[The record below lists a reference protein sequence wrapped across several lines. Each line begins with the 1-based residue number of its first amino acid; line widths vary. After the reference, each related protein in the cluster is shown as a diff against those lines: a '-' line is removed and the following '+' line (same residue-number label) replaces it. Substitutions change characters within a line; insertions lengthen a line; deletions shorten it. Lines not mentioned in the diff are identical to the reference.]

1 MDKEEDAGMP
11 EADEVPVP
19 ASPGGASPKR
29 KPKSNGVTFSF
40 GSGTGSYTSP
50 GKNRS
55 NGMSALEAQLSAL
68 LPALM
73 EMVDAHARAKAA
85 PAGAVSSA
93 PPPADDPASHPTQP
107 GQRSGAAGLKPGDE
121 GYRAPHND
129 VAAVVGDAAAAA
141 AKARAE
147 AAAQKRKEDRERQL
161 AEQRAGAEAAG
172 GTA

>member
-1 MDKEEDAGMP
+1 
-11 EADEVPVP
+11 
-19 ASPGGASPKR
+19 
-29 KPKSNGVTFSF
+29 
-40 GSGTGSYTSP
+40 
-50 GKNRS
+50 
-55 NGMSALEAQLSAL
+55 MSTLEAQLSAL

-73 EMVDAHARAKAA
+73 EMVDAHTRAKTP
-85 PAGAVSSA
+85 PASVVSSA
-93 PPPADDPASHPTQP
+93 PPPAEDPAAPPTQP

-129 VAAVVGDAAAAA
+129 VTAVVGDAAAA

-161 AEQRAGAEAAG
+161 AEQRAGAEAAS

>member
-1 MDKEEDAGMP
+1 
-11 EADEVPVP
+11 
-19 ASPGGASPKR
+19 
-29 KPKSNGVTFSF
+29 
-40 GSGTGSYTSP
+40 
-50 GKNRS
+50 
-55 NGMSALEAQLSAL
+55 MSAFEAQMTAL

-85 PAGAVSSA
+85 PAGAIFSA
-93 PPPADDPASHPTQP
+93 PPSADDPASHPTQP

-121 GYRAPHND
+121 GYRAPPHG
-129 VAAVVGDAAAAA
+129 VTVVVGDAAAA